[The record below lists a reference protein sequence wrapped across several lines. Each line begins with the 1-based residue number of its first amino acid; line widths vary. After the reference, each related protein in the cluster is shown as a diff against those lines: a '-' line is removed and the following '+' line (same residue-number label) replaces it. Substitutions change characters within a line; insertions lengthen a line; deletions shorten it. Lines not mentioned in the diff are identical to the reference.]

1 MNGLI
6 DNANL
11 RLNLNYDINEKLRVE
26 ARFSTFFSESD
37 FAEGGDL
44 IGGDQSF
51 VQQTVTYNPIRANGL
66 EDLGDFFDGNTL
78 SNPISWIDDFTDES
92 RENRVI
98 AFFSI
103 NINSMY
109 LDYNMN
115 LELVE
120 I

>member
-6 DNANL
+6 DNAAFQTTDL

-66 EDLGDFFDGNTL
+66 EDISDFFDRLDGHMVQGHVDQTAVCK
-78 SNPISWIDDFTDES
+78 TD
-92 RENRVI
+92 
-98 AFFSI
+98 
-103 NINSMY
+103 
-109 LDYNMN
+109 
-115 LELVE
+115 
-120 I
+120 